1 MFNSLSHFWER
12 IQGSLFPK
20 LEEELGP
27 LTEKQQQLVAIL
39 ETVRVEQFLPRF
51 LACVGRPQKD
61 RSALARAL
69 ITKAVFNMPTTRALI
84 ERVESDVS
92 LRRICGW
99 EKRSEVPDES
109 TFSRAFSEFAESKLP
124 ALVHDALISKVYE
137 KQLLGHVSRDSTAIN
152 AREKPLLKKKKGK
165 KSKKRGRPKKGEE
178 RPKEPKRL
186 DRQLKMTQEERLED
200 LPKACDIGA
209 KADNKGN
216 RNYWVGYKCHIDTGD
231 GDIPLSCIVT
241 SASVHDSQVSI
252 PLAEETA
259 AKVISL
265 YDLMDAAYDCPQIE
279 QHSKSLGHVPIID
292 KNTRRNVKAKAEI
305 ESEAKALRTL
315 NLTTP
320 ESTRYKQRSSAERV
334 NSRLK
339 DDFGGRMV
347 RVKGNPKVACHLMF
361 GILALAADAILNLVR

>member
-1 MFNSLSHFWER
+1 MFSTLSCFWER
-12 IQGSLFPK
+12 IQGSLFPE

-39 ETVRVEQFLPRF
+39 EVVRIEQFLPRF
-51 LACVGRPQKD
+51 LGYVGRPPKD
-61 RSALARAL
+61 RAALARAFVA
-69 ITKAVFNMPTTRALI
+69 KAVFNMPTTRSLI
-84 ERVESDVS
+84 ERVESDPS

-99 EKRSEVPDES
+99 EKRNEVPDES
-109 TFSRAFSEFAESKLP
+109 TFSRAFSEFANSELP
-124 ALVHDALISKVYE
+124 SLVHDTLISKVYE
-137 KQLLGHVSRDSTAIN
+137 KQMVGHVSRDSTAIE
-152 AREKPLLKKKKGK
+152 AREKPLLKKKEDEKP
-165 KSKKRGRPKKGEE
+165 KKRGRPKKGEE
-178 RPKEPKRL
+178 RPSKPKRL
-186 DRQLKMTQEERLED
+186 DRQLEMTQKERLAD

-209 KADNKGN
+209 KADSKGN

-252 PLAEETA
+252 PLAEITA
-259 AKVISL
+259 TKVTSL
-265 YDLMDAAYDCPQIE
+265 YDLMDAAYDCLQIE

-292 KNTRRNVKAKAEI
+292 KNTRRNMKAKAELDA
-305 ESEAKALRTL
+305 EAKALRTL

-320 ESTRYKQRSSAERV
+320 EKTRYNQRSSAERV

-347 RVKGNPKVACHLMF
+347 RVRGHAKVACHLMF
-361 GILALAADAILNLVR
+361 GILALTADAILNLVR